1 MGTNVNLERQTSA
14 ATMQGNRT
22 SLSDEEL
29 LQLFI
34 AGDESAF
41 VALMR
46 RYKDPITNFTFRFV
60 GNYDDAVDIAQ
71 ETFVRLYRF
80 GNTFMGEVKFSTWL
94 YTIAGNLA
102 KSELKRYRRRNGMSL
117 KDAFSKHDEDQTWD
131 VPDTSYM
138 PDERIDRTRIAQE
151 VQKALMNVSPSY
163 REMVVLRDIQQLT
176 YEEISVITGTELGTV
191 KSRIN
196 RGRVQ
201 LQAMLKDLY
210 KELFPQNFDEAP

>member
-151 VQKALMNVSPSY
+151 VQKALMSVSPSY

>member
-1 MGTNVNLERQTSA
+1 
-14 ATMQGNRT
+14 MQGNRT

>member
-1 MGTNVNLERQTSA
+1 
-14 ATMQGNRT
+14 MQGNRT

-131 VPDTSYM
+131 VPDMSYM

-151 VQKALMNVSPSY
+151 VQKALMSVSPSY

>member
-131 VPDTSYM
+131 VPDMSYM

-151 VQKALMNVSPSY
+151 VQKALMSVSPSY

>member
-1 MGTNVNLERQTSA
+1 MGTKVNLERQTSA

-131 VPDTSYM
+131 VPDMSYM

-151 VQKALMNVSPSY
+151 VQKALMSVSPSY

>member
-1 MGTNVNLERQTSA
+1 
-14 ATMQGNRT
+14 MQGNRT

-151 VQKALMNVSPSY
+151 VQKALMSVSPSY

>member
-1 MGTNVNLERQTSA
+1 MGTKVNLERQTSA